1 MTCEVKTVAGGSMTR
16 LGFIDTGLMNN
27 VTYYYVVK
35 DANPNGTEYCT
46 SNEAKAKPVSLF

>member
-1 MTCEVKTVAGGSMTR
+1 MACEVKTVAGGSMTR
-16 LGFIDTGLMNN
+16 LGFIDIGLMNN